1 MNVVILAL
9 LIVTITTIIF
19 GIARWLVNRD
29 NENYIPSATYNFPVG
44 LCDNK
49 SNYWAGNTALMGNM
63 KSTPIT
69 ESLDVEFDASSGNII
84 AYKYLKKRKK
94 KDGFKSYH
102 NNEIWKDNSIDADEI
117 PTDDNTNGIYAS
129 KKPNASNLHSYKPEK
144 RSTLVKLLL
153 SGKVIEHEYGYRA
166 EHADIVEILK

>member
-1 MNVVILAL
+1 MYITILAL
-9 LIVTITTIIF
+9 LIVAITTIIF
-19 GIARWLVNRD
+19 GIARWWCNKD
-29 NENYIPSATYNFPVG
+29 NEAYIPSH
-44 LCDNK
+44 
-49 SNYWAGNTALMGNM
+49 SSYWAGNTALMGNM
-63 KSTPIT
+63 KATPIT
-69 ESLDVEFDASSGNII
+69 ESVDVEFDASSGNII

-102 NNEIWKDNSIDADEI
+102 NNEIWDNNSIDADEI
-117 PTDDNTNGIYAS
+117 PSDINTNGIYTS
-129 KKPNASNLHSYKPEK
+129 KKPNASNLNSYKPEK